1 MTGDG
6 EQRDVRES
14 LGDLER
20 RLLEL
25 ERELRTDASEDATV
39 AAGAPTPPEHRER
52 STQAAEPEPRGGG
65 GVAAPPAPPPDI
77 DPFAMDAR
85 AKLAALRETL
95 DGLTTATDRLR
106 ETAQTVVEDHG
117 RALVRLERATGVPS

>member
-20 RLLEL
+20 RLLDL

-39 AAGAPTPPEHRER
+39 AQGAP
-52 STQAAEPEPRGGG
+52 
-65 GVAAPPAPPPDI
+65 
-77 DPFAMDAR
+77 DAQGQGR
-85 AKLAALRETL
+85 QALRE
-95 DGLTTATDRLR
+95 A
-106 ETAQTVVEDHG
+106 
-117 RALVRLERATGVPS
+117 

>member
-20 RLLEL
+20 RLLDL

-39 AAGAPTPPEHRER
+39 AKGAPAPKGKGKRADRE
-52 STQAAEPEPRGGG
+52 AAEERGGA
-65 GVAAPPAPPPDI
+65 VAAPPGAAAGPDTIDLFARTRAPRSRRC
-77 DPFAMDAR
+77 AR
-85 AKLAALRETL
+85 R
-95 DGLTTATDRLR
+95 
-106 ETAQTVVEDHG
+106 
-117 RALVRLERATGVPS
+117 